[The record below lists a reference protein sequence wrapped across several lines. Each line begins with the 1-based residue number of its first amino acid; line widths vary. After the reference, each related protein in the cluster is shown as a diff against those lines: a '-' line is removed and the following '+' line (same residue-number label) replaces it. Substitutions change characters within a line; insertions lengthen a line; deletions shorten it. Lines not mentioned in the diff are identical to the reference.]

1 VRIHRSH
8 RNRGYLGFVAHL
20 GEEERDQRGS
30 EHTEMFGNRCFFLL
44 DLVRDYRPASHTQ
57 E

>member
-30 EHTEMFGNRCFFLL
+30 EHTEMFGKRCFFLL